1 MSKPTSYD
9 LLIEVTKSID
19 RVEDKLDKRIDGLD
33 ARLQLN
39 ETKLD
44 QMMGKIGVGLMI
56 VTLAVSAVISF
67 VVDIIKRQIWK

>member
-56 VTLAVSAVISF
+56 ITLAVSAVISF
-67 VVDIIKRQIWK
+67 IVDIIKRQIWK

>member
-1 MSKPTSYD
+1 MKPTSYD
-9 LLIEVTKSID
+9 LLIEVTKSVN
-19 RVEDKLDKRIDGLD
+19 RVEEKLDKRIDRLD
-33 ARLQLN
+33 DRLQLT

-56 VTLAVSAVISF
+56 ITLAVSAVISF

>member
-9 LLIEVTKSID
+9 LLLEVTKGLN

-33 ARLQLN
+33 GRLQLT

-56 VTLAVSAVISF
+56 VMLAVSAVISF
-67 VVDIIKRQIWK
+67 VVDLVKEKLGK

>member
-1 MSKPTSYD
+1 MKPTSYD

-56 VTLAVSAVISF
+56 VALAISAIISF
-67 VVDIIKRQIWK
+67 VVDVVKRQIWK